1 MFDECLVGLFLIEM
15 SAEKWLV
22 HRLAGSSMTRNLR
35 PLRALKSPIN
45 LLQNQVKFLYST
57 FSSFHNLHHESSHLK
72 DSTLYR
78 LIWNRKSYFKQGN
91 QSQKIGLNR
100 PPTFEELVVV
110 FIVALVCFL
119 HSFSPVV
126 TVLNAR
132 LPRSV
137 ACTDA
142 CGRAFFLVLFFSFS
156 AVQFSPQCKNGE
168 MNLNL
173 KCFSVVACTRNVL
186 TVVGVVLVL
195 PSNFDKNVKS

>member
-78 LIWNRKSYFKQGN
+78 LIWNRKSYFKQGKSKPEN
-91 QSQKIGLNR
+91 WIESAPHLR
-100 PPTFEELVVV
+100 RTRRR
-110 FIVALVCFL
+110 L
-119 HSFSPVV
+119 HRR
-126 TVLNAR
+126 AR
-132 LPRSV
+132 LLSSLVFP
-137 ACTDA
+137 
-142 CGRAFFLVLFFSFS
+142 GRYSLERTPSTFSCMHRCMRARFFLVLFFSFS
-156 AVQFSPQCKNGE
+156 AVQFFPPMQKRGNE
-168 MNLNL
+168 L
-173 KCFSVVACTRNVL
+173 KLKVFFGCRMYQKRPNCCWCCSRTSFKLR
-186 TVVGVVLVL
+186 
-195 PSNFDKNVKS
+195 